1 MNLIVAILN
10 QMLGDPGLETKTV
23 VLGAGVEFSRRRG
36 SWLPRG
42 STTGWERRKTKERE
56 KKKRREKIKREKERR
71 IKERKR
77 EEEKVFV
84 FA

>member
-23 VLGAGVEFSRRRG
+23 VLDAGVGFSRRRG

-42 STTGWERRKTKERE
+42 STTGWRE
-56 KKKRREKIKREKERR
+56 KKKKRKRGEKE
-71 IKERKR
+71 KR
-77 EEEKVFV
+77 EE
-84 FA
+84 

>member
-23 VLGAGVEFSRRRG
+23 VLDAGVGFSRRRG

-42 STTGWERRKTKERE
+42 STTGWERRKPKERE
-56 KKKRREKIKREKERR
+56 KKKRREKNKREKERR
-71 IKERKR
+71 RKGFCICLT
-77 EEEKVFV
+77 KG
-84 FA
+84 

>member
-23 VLGAGVEFSRRRG
+23 VLDAGVGFSRRRG

-42 STTGWERRKTKERE
+42 STTGWRE
-56 KKKRREKIKREKERR
+56 KKKKKKERRKREERR